1 MEKGAKECAKGE
13 ASSTAAP
20 PCQSWTLDPAS
31 PGPWTLDPGPC
42 QPLPVLGWSPSTRTL
57 GLRRRE
63 RGAYLL
69 TYSLAHLLTYLL
81 AYLLACLLTYL
92 LTCLLAYLRWVCVN
106 EKREGRDHEASE
118 CSADETLST
127 ADDAQPLV
135 CSLVQ
140 RMHQAEGPEND
151 GDWPRHQATHAYGAV
166 ETCQRIA
173 IPRSQ
178 QLVDACTCK

>member
-1 MEKGAKECAKGE
+1 MEKGANGEGSKGVRKGRGE
-13 ASSTAAP
+13 QHRRP
-20 PCQSWTLDPAS
+20 PLPV
-31 PGPWTLDPGPC
+31 LDPGPC

-69 TYSLAHLLTYLL
+69 TYSLTHLLTYLL

-127 ADDAQPLV
+127 ADDAQPL
-135 CSLVQ
+135 
-140 RMHQAEGPEND
+140 A
-151 GDWPRHQATHAYGAV
+151 
-166 ETCQRIA
+166 
-173 IPRSQ
+173 
-178 QLVDACTCK
+178 